1 MELILW
7 RHADAEDGSPDSTR
21 RLTQKGQRQAE
32 RIADWLTPRLPANA
46 RILASPALRTQQTA
60 QVLGRAVEID
70 PALAVGARAD
80 GVHAAAGWPHGDGC
94 VLIVGHQ
101 PTLGQLAL
109 QLLSGRDGDIAFG
122 KASVWWFQSRQRQG
136 EVQVVL
142 KTVVSPDWL

>member
-1 MELILW
+1 
-7 RHADAEDGSPDSTR
+7 
-21 RLTQKGQRQAE
+21 
-32 RIADWLTPRLPANA
+32 
-46 RILASPALRTQQTA
+46 
-60 QVLGRAVEID
+60 
-70 PALAVGARAD
+70 
-80 GVHAAAGWPHGDGC
+80 